1 MAARQQQRRKFH
13 KRRDIFRDFSDAEL
27 IRRYR
32 LDRAGTVAVTDLVR
46 NELHSQTSRNKALP
60 PELKVAITLRYL
72 ATGKMQLCSGD
83 DFGVSQPTISRVIWQ
98 TIIALIASCVFHQ
111 FVKFS
116 LTRQEVQRK
125 QVEFMAIA
133 GFRGVVG
140 VIDGTHVRIVA
151 PKDDEYT
158 YVNRKR
164 YHNINVQ
171 VVFDATFMIL
181 DIVAKWP
188 GSVHDARILDESGL
202 KMLFDQNY
210 VPQPCHLFGDNGYP
224 FKQWLLTP
232 YTNRQLAGP
241 EANYNR

>member
-1 MAARQQQRRKFH
+1 MAARQQQRRKFRDR
-13 KRRDIFRDFSDAEL
+13 KDIFWDFSDAEL

-32 LDRAGTVAVTDLVR
+32 LDRAGIVAVTDLVR
-46 NELHSQTSRNKALP
+46 DELHSQTCRNKALS

-98 TIIALIASCVFHQ
+98 TITALTAPRVFHQ
-111 FVKFS
+111 FVKFP

-133 GFRGVVG
+133 RFPGVEG

-151 PKDDEYT
+151 PKDDEYA

-164 YHNINVQ
+164 YHSINVQ
-171 VVFDATFMIL
+171 IVFDATYKIL
-181 DIVAKWP
+181 DIVTKWP
-188 GSVHDARILDESGL
+188 GSVHDAHILDESGL
-202 KMLFDQNY
+202 KMLFEDNY
-210 VPQPCHLFGDNGYP
+210 VPQPCHLLGDSGYP

-241 EANYNR
+241 QANYNR

>member
-1 MAARQQQRRKFH
+1 MQR
-13 KRRDIFRDFSDAEL
+13 
-27 IRRYR
+27 
-32 LDRAGTVAVTDLVR
+32 
-46 NELHSQTSRNKALP
+46 
-60 PELKVAITLRYL
+60 
-72 ATGKMQLCSGD
+72 CSGD

-98 TIIALIASCVFHQ
+98 TITALTAPRVFHQ
-111 FVKFS
+111 FLKFP

-133 GFRGVVG
+133 GFPGVVG

-151 PKDDEYT
+151 PKDDKYA

-164 YHNINVQ
+164 YHSINVQ
-171 VVFDATFMIL
+171 VVFDATYKIL

-188 GSVHDARILDESGL
+188 GSVHDARILNESGL
-202 KMLFDQNY
+202 KMLFEDNY
-210 VPQPCHLFGDNGYP
+210 VPQPCHLLGDSGYP

-241 EANYNR
+241 QANYNRAHKRTRSVVERGIEQWKRRFHVLHNEVRVAPDKVCKVIYACAILHNFCKNRGIPLPDADDCDDGAE